1 MKLLSSQWAVI
12 RSGRLVEVF
21 PDKQDARAYY
31 DWLRFHVGEGEW
43 LELVSLKLDSR
54 AVTIGEASFEVQTV
68 QGVEAQTISA

>member
-21 PDKQDARAYY
+21 PHKQDARAYY

-43 LELVSLKLDSR
+43 VELVGLTLDSR
-54 AVTIGEASFEVQTV
+54 AEVQTV

>member
-43 LELVSLKLDSR
+43 VELVGLTLDSR
-54 AVTIGEASFEVQTV
+54 AEVQTV